1 MCRTFGG
8 VMGLV
13 AFATTLA
20 QGLIHHGHVDSTLA
34 TASISL
40 FAFGAVGL
48 LVGHIAQWAIEDSL
62 KSQIRTLQ
70 GPKKTAKGD

>member
-1 MCRTFGG
+1 
-8 VMGLV
+8 MGLV

-20 QGLIHHGHVDSTLA
+20 QGLTHRGHVNSTLA

-48 LVGHIAQWAIEDSL
+48 LVGQVAEWTIEDSL
-62 KSQIRTLQ
+62 KSQIRTLP
-70 GPKKTAKGD
+70 GPEKTAKGE